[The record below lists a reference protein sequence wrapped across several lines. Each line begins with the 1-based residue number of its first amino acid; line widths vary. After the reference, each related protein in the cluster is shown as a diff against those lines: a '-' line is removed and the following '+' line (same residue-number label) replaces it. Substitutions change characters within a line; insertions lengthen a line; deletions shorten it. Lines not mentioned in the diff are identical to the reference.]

1 MTIDYSPG
9 GIVCKMPE
17 ELLTLLQ
24 HQLHMFQTT
33 EMPTLVG
40 TNGAPGGSY
49 KRWMIQTPP
58 HISHTLQ
65 SGVELVPKEHANEK
79 MFNVL
84 HYKELHPVIEFFEQ
98 YVNSIFRFRMST
110 LQPTSF
116 IEEHGNHMYP
126 RIHIP
131 LNETDFSFYI
141 NDKLNNDEVKPIK
154 IEYGNAYFIN
164 VSNNHWGII
173 GEGSGERST
182 AFFSFDR
189 FKIPEMTSKFM
200 IPEYFSSLPQMP

>member
-1 MTIDYSPG
+1 
-9 GIVCKMPE
+9 
-17 ELLTLLQ
+17 
-24 HQLHMFQTT
+24 
-33 EMPTLVG
+33 
-40 TNGAPGGSY
+40 
-49 KRWMIQTPP
+49 
-58 HISHTLQ
+58 
-65 SGVELVPKEHANEK
+65 

-141 NDKLNNDEVKPIK
+141 NDEKVEEGQNVTASYSFTVTQLHDRVKINCAAENGVLPFPVFSEPHMLTIK
-154 IEYGNAYFIN
+154 
-164 VSNNHWGII
+164 
-173 GEGSGERST
+173 R
-182 AFFSFDR
+182 
-189 FKIPEMTSKFM
+189 K
-200 IPEYFSSLPQMP
+200 